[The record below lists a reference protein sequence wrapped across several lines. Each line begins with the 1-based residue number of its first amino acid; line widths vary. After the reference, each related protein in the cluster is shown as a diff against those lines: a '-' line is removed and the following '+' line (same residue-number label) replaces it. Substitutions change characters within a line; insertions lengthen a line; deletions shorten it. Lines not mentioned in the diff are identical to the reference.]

1 MVVWK
6 MTLKTPEF
14 PDGRDIIVI
23 ANDMTHKI
31 GSFGPQEDL
40 LFKVKFFGF
49 LFFQM
54 FVVIKCCGCRMFS
67 QFFAMVCF
75 AVLCLKMCVQ
85 FGASQ
90 NMHIELWA

>member
-1 MVVWK
+1 MIVVFVDQIGMVVWR

-40 LFKVKFFGF
+40 LFKVWYT
-49 LFFQM
+49 LS
-54 FVVIKCCGCRMFS
+54 FS
-67 QFFAMVCF
+67 TR
-75 AVLCLKMCVQ
+75 K
-85 FGASQ
+85 
-90 NMHIELWA
+90 

>member
-1 MVVWK
+1 MFVDQVGIVVWR

-40 LFKVKFFGF
+40 LFKVSQS
-49 LFFQM
+49 L
-54 FVVIKCCGCRMFS
+54 CCAKLETRKRMS
-67 QFFAMVCF
+67 
-75 AVLCLKMCVQ
+75 
-85 FGASQ
+85 
-90 NMHIELWA
+90 E

>member
-1 MVVWK
+1 MYGSDDYGMIVVFVDQIGMVVWR

-40 LFKVKFFGF
+40 LFKVWYTLIIQYK
-49 LFFQM
+49 
-54 FVVIKCCGCRMFS
+54 
-67 QFFAMVCF
+67 
-75 AVLCLKMCVQ
+75 KMRR
-85 FGASQ
+85 
-90 NMHIELWA
+90 